1 MTYAALKKR
10 QELILLDCISGST
23 AYNLNVAGSD
33 IDKKGIFIM
42 PQKQLY
48 GFEHTQQIANDNN
61 DEVYFEIGRF
71 LELLTK
77 NNPNILELLN
87 TPREHVLFRHPLM
100 DLIKPEDFLSKLC
113 EDTFAGYAQTQIRK
127 AKGLNKKINR
137 PIDSERKSI
146 LDFCFVVYDNGSIP
160 LMEWLKVKGYRQ
172 EECGLV
178 NLDHFRSVYLL
189 FHQSQIAEGWLK
201 GISSGPLADDIQ
213 LSSVPKGVEHLAVM
227 NFNKDSYSVYCKEY
241 KEYHEWE
248 ANRNEQRYQSTLKH
262 GKSYDAKNMMHTFR
276 LLNMAEEI
284 AIHHKVIVKREDR
297 DFLLKIRNG
306 EYEFNELICLVE
318 EKLENIKIA
327 YQKSTLP
334 DKPAVH
340 VAEKVLVEIRER
352 YYKTNNNLYN
362 L

>member
-1 MTYAALKKR
+1 MTYAALKKH

-23 AYNLNVAGSD
+23 AYNLNITGSD

-48 GFEHTQQIANDNN
+48 GFEHTQQIANHTNV
-61 DEVYFEIGRF
+61 EVYFEIGRF

-77 NNPNILELLN
+77 N
-87 TPREHVLFRHPLM
+87 
-100 DLIKPEDFLSKLC
+100 
-113 EDTFAGYAQTQIRK
+113 
-127 AKGLNKKINR
+127 
-137 PIDSERKSI
+137 
-146 LDFCFVVYDNGSIP
+146 
-160 LMEWLKVKGYRQ
+160 
-172 EECGLV
+172 
-178 NLDHFRSVYLL
+178 YLL

-227 NFNKDSYSVYCKEY
+227 NFNKESYSVYCKEY

-306 EYEFNELICLVE
+306 EY
-318 EKLENIKIA
+318 
-327 YQKSTLP
+327 
-334 DKPAVH
+334 
-340 VAEKVLVEIRER
+340 
-352 YYKTNNNLYN
+352 
-362 L
+362 